1 MMKNYK
7 FNYNLFNNIYIN
19 SEIQLPNFENLKV
32 NNYKPSKKINR
43 IIIKFDKFTNNKKL
57 DKIGHNIYTY
67 NKSIHIKIKIL
78 VFDLWI
84 SLSHLEKKITYISIN
99 KSYYNFSRI
108 FFNNGLLNSISV
120 DKVLFDII
128 KYKLILSNILPF
140 HSAMSSINNFISIYL
155 GLAGSGKSTIISK
168 FNTLKKYP
176 IINDDLMFISNQN
189 IFFSNNFITLRKYK
203 FMGFF
208 DYLIPNKFSMKKIL
222 LIDHL
227 KSISM
232 NKKFIFF
239 EIKNEKINNLNVN
252 KKIIKN
258 KIKIIINKN
267 LNIFNNRLLYS
278 YLFVHPNTN
287 DSIEKKI
294 NTLIDKMLNRSI
306 R

>member
-1 MMKNYK
+1 
-7 FNYNLFNNIYIN
+7 
-19 SEIQLPNFENLKV
+19 
-32 NNYKPSKKINR
+32 
-43 IIIKFDKFTNNKKL
+43 
-57 DKIGHNIYTY
+57 
-67 NKSIHIKIKIL
+67 
-78 VFDLWI
+78 
-84 SLSHLEKKITYISIN
+84 
-99 KSYYNFSRI
+99 
-108 FFNNGLLNSISV
+108 
-120 DKVLFDII
+120 
-128 KYKLILSNILPF
+128 
-140 HSAMSSINNFISIYL
+140 
-155 GLAGSGKSTIISK
+155 
-168 FNTLKKYP
+168 
-176 IINDDLMFISNQN
+176 
-189 IFFSNNFITLRKYK
+189 
-203 FMGFF
+203 MGFF